1 MKRLEPHVLRL
12 LELTAAI
19 VIPLT
24 FLLFVRVYVL
34 CPDGEYDSDSFYHAA
49 MAEFGPEFFAAKEFP
64 NVTLSVW
71 QERFSDKELGF
82 HLLLWGM
89 FRVNDW
95 LGFGNAPPFHLPSLV
110 LCALLLAAFA
120 LLLHRFRIRNL
131 WRWTLLLVTVS
142 STFTLRLTALR
153 PHLLA
158 ITLFVLA
165 AWCFCSPRLMKGN
178 RRWGVL
184 ALAGLAFGYCYSNPH
199 FILMPV
205 GAYALAVLWK
215 DRDWK
220 ALGYPLV
227 ALGGVFVALL
237 LHPQFPNSFLIWKLQ
252 GVDVVLGMLR
262 LGSGL
267 RVGEE
272 LLSSGWEGL
281 LESPFLLFL
290 PLLATWVTCRRRR
303 IAGLRMN
310 REQLFLCLLALGT
323 GIGMC
328 FYYRMAEY
336 GVPAIV
342 AAFAVWERRTEC
354 DPAVRRVCMIWVLL
368 AFLWSAAYFARAPKQ
383 TLYPYWGLADWL
395 HEKGIPPGTVIGH
408 LSWGDFPQLFY
419 AMPDYRFLCGLDPM
433 FAAGEK
439 RKTMLLLEGLR
450 RGTKFTKPDRLA
462 ELIGSR
468 WLWVSRVG
476 EVAAKRLYLYGYV
489 IAWQSDE
496 GWLFKLDE
504 PLHAGKP
511 DGIPRLEAP
520 VEP

>member
-19 VIPLT
+19 VIPLA

-227 ALGGVFVALL
+227 ALGGVLVALL

-252 GVDVVLGMLR
+252 GVDVVLGMLG

-267 RVGEE
+267 RVGR
-272 LLSSGWEGL
+272 S
-281 LESPFLLFL
+281 
-290 PLLATWVTCRRRR
+290 C
-303 IAGLRMN
+303 
-310 REQLFLCLLALGT
+310 
-323 GIGMC
+323 
-328 FYYRMAEY
+328 
-336 GVPAIV
+336 
-342 AAFAVWERRTEC
+342 
-354 DPAVRRVCMIWVLL
+354 
-368 AFLWSAAYFARAPKQ
+368 
-383 TLYPYWGLADWL
+383 
-395 HEKGIPPGTVIGH
+395 
-408 LSWGDFPQLFY
+408 
-419 AMPDYRFLCGLDPM
+419 
-433 FAAGEK
+433 
-439 RKTMLLLEGLR
+439 
-450 RGTKFTKPDRLA
+450 
-462 ELIGSR
+462 
-468 WLWVSRVG
+468 
-476 EVAAKRLYLYGYV
+476 
-489 IAWQSDE
+489 
-496 GWLFKLDE
+496 
-504 PLHAGKP
+504 
-511 DGIPRLEAP
+511 
-520 VEP
+520 